1 MRREFPTLRHVLE
14 AGALQRAREEA
25 AALKPDCGLHEIDFL
40 PVIPEPR
47 KTLCVG
53 IHYLTVHPTR
63 GEVERPSNPT
73 IFAKVPGALV
83 GHLPTLVQ
91 PKLSAHFAYAR
102 EQAAGIGQPR

>member
-25 AALKPDCGLHEIDFL
+25 ADLKPDCGLHEIDFL

-53 IHYLTVHPTR
+53 INYLKVHPTR
-63 GEVERPSNPT
+63 GEVERPANPT

-83 GHLPTLVQ
+83 GHQ
-91 PKLSAHFAYAR
+91 IGRASCR
-102 EQAAGIGQPR
+102 ERVCQYV